1 MITLVTGG
9 SGSGK
14 SEYAEGLILDSPC
27 SRRFYV
33 ATMIAYGKEGRDKVE
48 RHRVLR
54 KGKGF
59 ITIEKPRNV
68 GEVMVGEYETGL
80 SPLSRTGRALLLEC
94 VSNLAAN
101 EMFKEGTGKTEAG
114 EQQGGPIQCLS
125 HKIAEDIISLAG
137 QVQDMVI
144 VTNEV
149 DRDGICYEPETME
162 YIRLMGCLNQKLA
175 SAADRVVEVV
185 YGIPVLLKPSA
196 LGPAAIGAD
205 LLNLSVGAAAL
216 TGAAIPLLVT
226 GGIHMDGFLDT
237 MDAIH
242 SYGDRSRKLEI
253 LKDPHLGAFAVIS
266 FGVYMMLYLGVFH
279 EYLSLVL
286 REDRGDRYFLYA
298 VPCLVFVMERAFS
311 GLSVV
316 TFPQA
321 KKKGLAAG
329 FGVDAYVPGSRCGS
343 R

>member
-33 ATMIAYGKEGRDKVE
+33 ATMIAYGKEGRDKVN
-48 RHRVLR
+48 RHRMLR
-54 KGKGF
+54 RGKGF

-68 GEVMVGEYETGL
+68 GAVMVGEYETGL
-80 SPLSRTGRALLLEC
+80 SPSSRTGRALLLEC

-101 EMFKEGTGKTEAG
+101 EMFKEKGTGKEEGTQKEGTGKTEAG
-114 EQQGGPIQCLS
+114 EQQGGPIQRLS

-185 YGIPVLLKPSA
+185 YGIPVPLKPSA

-205 LLNLSVGAAAL
+205 
-216 TGAAIPLLVT
+216 
-226 GGIHMDGFLDT
+226 FK
-237 MDAIH
+237 
-242 SYGDRSRKLEI
+242 R
-253 LKDPHLGAFAVIS
+253 
-266 FGVYMMLYLGVFH
+266 
-279 EYLSLVL
+279 
-286 REDRGDRYFLYA
+286 RECQG
-298 VPCLVFVMERAFS
+298 E
-311 GLSVV
+311 
-316 TFPQA
+316 
-321 KKKGLAAG
+321 
-329 FGVDAYVPGSRCGS
+329 
-343 R
+343 

>member
-68 GEVMVGEYETGL
+68 GEVMVGEYETDL
-80 SPLSRTGRALLLEC
+80 SPSSRTGRALLLEC

-196 LGPAAIGAD
+196 LGPAAIGSD
-205 LLNLSVGAAAL
+205 F
-216 TGAAIPLLVT
+216 I
-226 GGIHMDGFLDT
+226 
-237 MDAIH
+237 
-242 SYGDRSRKLEI
+242 R
-253 LKDPHLGAFAVIS
+253 
-266 FGVYMMLYLGVFH
+266 
-279 EYLSLVL
+279 
-286 REDRGDRYFLYA
+286 RECQG
-298 VPCLVFVMERAFS
+298 E
-311 GLSVV
+311 
-316 TFPQA
+316 
-321 KKKGLAAG
+321 
-329 FGVDAYVPGSRCGS
+329 
-343 R
+343 

>member
-33 ATMIAYGKEGRDKVE
+33 ATMIAYGKEGRDKVN
-48 RHRVLR
+48 RHRMLR
-54 KGKGF
+54 SGKGF

-68 GEVMVGEYETGL
+68 GAVMVGEYETGL
-80 SPLSRTGRALLLEC
+80 SPSSRTGRALLLEC

-101 EMFKEGTGKTEAG
+101 EMFKEKGTGKTEAG
-114 EQQGGPIQCLS
+114 EQQGGPIQRLS

-196 LGPAAIGAD
+196 LGLAAIGSD
-205 LLNLSVGAAAL
+205 F
-216 TGAAIPLLVT
+216 I
-226 GGIHMDGFLDT
+226 
-237 MDAIH
+237 
-242 SYGDRSRKLEI
+242 R
-253 LKDPHLGAFAVIS
+253 
-266 FGVYMMLYLGVFH
+266 
-279 EYLSLVL
+279 
-286 REDRGDRYFLYA
+286 RECQG
-298 VPCLVFVMERAFS
+298 E
-311 GLSVV
+311 
-316 TFPQA
+316 
-321 KKKGLAAG
+321 
-329 FGVDAYVPGSRCGS
+329 
-343 R
+343 

>member
-14 SEYAEGLILDSPC
+14 SEYAEGLILDSSC

-48 RHRVLR
+48 RHRMLR
-54 KGKGF
+54 QGKGF
-59 ITIEKPRNV
+59 ITIEKPRDV
-68 GEVMVGEYETGL
+68 GRVMFEEHEAGSGA
-80 SPLSRTGRALLLEC
+80 SSRADRALLLEC

-101 EMFKEGTGKTEAG
+101 EMFKEGIGKTEAG

-205 LLNLSVGAAAL
+205 
-216 TGAAIPLLVT
+216 
-226 GGIHMDGFLDT
+226 FK
-237 MDAIH
+237 
-242 SYGDRSRKLEI
+242 R
-253 LKDPHLGAFAVIS
+253 
-266 FGVYMMLYLGVFH
+266 
-279 EYLSLVL
+279 
-286 REDRGDRYFLYA
+286 RECQG
-298 VPCLVFVMERAFS
+298 E
-311 GLSVV
+311 
-316 TFPQA
+316 
-321 KKKGLAAG
+321 
-329 FGVDAYVPGSRCGS
+329 
-343 R
+343 

>member
-48 RHRVLR
+48 RHRMLR
-54 KGKGF
+54 QGKGF
-59 ITIEKPRNV
+59 ITIEKPRDV
-68 GEVMVGEYETGL
+68 GRVMFEEHEAGSGA
-80 SPLSRTGRALLLEC
+80 SSRADRALLLEC

-175 SAADRVVEVV
+175 STADRVVEVV

-205 LLNLSVGAAAL
+205 
-216 TGAAIPLLVT
+216 
-226 GGIHMDGFLDT
+226 FK
-237 MDAIH
+237 
-242 SYGDRSRKLEI
+242 R
-253 LKDPHLGAFAVIS
+253 
-266 FGVYMMLYLGVFH
+266 
-279 EYLSLVL
+279 
-286 REDRGDRYFLYA
+286 RECQG
-298 VPCLVFVMERAFS
+298 E
-311 GLSVV
+311 
-316 TFPQA
+316 
-321 KKKGLAAG
+321 
-329 FGVDAYVPGSRCGS
+329 
-343 R
+343 

>member
-14 SEYAEGLILDSPC
+14 SEYAEGLILDSSC

-48 RHRVLR
+48 RHRMLR
-54 KGKGF
+54 QGKGF
-59 ITIEKPRNV
+59 ITIEKPRDV
-68 GEVMVGEYETGL
+68 GRVMFEEHEAGSGA
-80 SPLSRTGRALLLEC
+80 SSRADRALLLEC

-175 SAADRVVEVV
+175 SAADRVVELVH
-185 YGIPVLLKPSA
+185 GIPVLWKPIS
-196 LGPAAIGAD
+196 GQAAVGAD
-205 LLNLSVGAAAL
+205 L
-216 TGAAIPLLVT
+216 T
-226 GGIHMDGFLDT
+226 
-237 MDAIH
+237 
-242 SYGDRSRKLEI
+242 R
-253 LKDPHLGAFAVIS
+253 
-266 FGVYMMLYLGVFH
+266 
-279 EYLSLVL
+279 
-286 REDRGDRYFLYA
+286 RECQG
-298 VPCLVFVMERAFS
+298 E
-311 GLSVV
+311 
-316 TFPQA
+316 
-321 KKKGLAAG
+321 
-329 FGVDAYVPGSRCGS
+329 
-343 R
+343 

>member
-14 SEYAEGLILDSPC
+14 SEYAEGLILDSSC

-48 RHRVLR
+48 RHRMLR
-54 KGKGF
+54 QGKGF
-59 ITIEKPRNV
+59 ITIEKPRDV
-68 GEVMVGEYETGL
+68 GRVMFEEHEAGSGA
-80 SPLSRTGRALLLEC
+80 SSRADRALLLEC

-114 EQQGGPIQCLS
+114 EQQGGPIQRLS

-162 YIRLMGCLNQKLA
+162 YVRLMGCLNQKLA

-196 LGPAAIGAD
+196 LGPAAIGSD
-205 LLNLSVGAAAL
+205 F
-216 TGAAIPLLVT
+216 I
-226 GGIHMDGFLDT
+226 
-237 MDAIH
+237 
-242 SYGDRSRKLEI
+242 R
-253 LKDPHLGAFAVIS
+253 
-266 FGVYMMLYLGVFH
+266 
-279 EYLSLVL
+279 
-286 REDRGDRYFLYA
+286 RECQG
-298 VPCLVFVMERAFS
+298 E
-311 GLSVV
+311 
-316 TFPQA
+316 
-321 KKKGLAAG
+321 
-329 FGVDAYVPGSRCGS
+329 
-343 R
+343 

>member
-101 EMFKEGTGKTEAG
+101 EMFKEEETGEAEAG
-114 EQQGGPIQCLS
+114 EQQGSPIQCLS
-125 HKIAEDIISLAG
+125 HKIAGDIISLAG
-137 QVQDMVI
+137 QVRDMVI

-149 DRDGICYEPETME
+149 DRDGICYGPETME
-162 YIRLMGCLNQKLA
+162 YIRLMGFLNQKLA

-185 YGIPVLLKPSA
+185 HGIPVLWKPVSGQA
-196 LGPAAIGAD
+196 VVGAD
-205 LLNLSVGAAAL
+205 L
-216 TGAAIPLLVT
+216 T
-226 GGIHMDGFLDT
+226 
-237 MDAIH
+237 
-242 SYGDRSRKLEI
+242 R
-253 LKDPHLGAFAVIS
+253 
-266 FGVYMMLYLGVFH
+266 
-279 EYLSLVL
+279 
-286 REDRGDRYFLYA
+286 RECQG
-298 VPCLVFVMERAFS
+298 E
-311 GLSVV
+311 
-316 TFPQA
+316 
-321 KKKGLAAG
+321 
-329 FGVDAYVPGSRCGS
+329 
-343 R
+343 

>member
-14 SEYAEGLILDSPC
+14 SEYAEGLILDSSC

-48 RHRVLR
+48 RHRMLR
-54 KGKGF
+54 QGKGF
-59 ITIEKPRNV
+59 ITIEKPRDV
-68 GEVMVGEYETGL
+68 GRVMFEEHEAGSGA
-80 SPLSRTGRALLLEC
+80 SSRADRALLLEC

-114 EQQGGPIQCLS
+114 ERQGGPIQCLS

-196 LGPAAIGAD
+196 LGPAAIGSD
-205 LLNLSVGAAAL
+205 F
-216 TGAAIPLLVT
+216 I
-226 GGIHMDGFLDT
+226 
-237 MDAIH
+237 
-242 SYGDRSRKLEI
+242 R
-253 LKDPHLGAFAVIS
+253 
-266 FGVYMMLYLGVFH
+266 
-279 EYLSLVL
+279 
-286 REDRGDRYFLYA
+286 RECQG
-298 VPCLVFVMERAFS
+298 E
-311 GLSVV
+311 
-316 TFPQA
+316 
-321 KKKGLAAG
+321 
-329 FGVDAYVPGSRCGS
+329 
-343 R
+343 

>member
-48 RHRVLR
+48 RHRMLR
-54 KGKGF
+54 QGKGF
-59 ITIEKPRNV
+59 ITIEKPRDV
-68 GEVMVGEYETGL
+68 GRVMFEEHEAGSGA
-80 SPLSRTGRALLLEC
+80 SSRADRALLLEC

-205 LLNLSVGAAAL
+205 
-216 TGAAIPLLVT
+216 
-226 GGIHMDGFLDT
+226 FK
-237 MDAIH
+237 
-242 SYGDRSRKLEI
+242 R
-253 LKDPHLGAFAVIS
+253 
-266 FGVYMMLYLGVFH
+266 
-279 EYLSLVL
+279 
-286 REDRGDRYFLYA
+286 RECQG
-298 VPCLVFVMERAFS
+298 E
-311 GLSVV
+311 
-316 TFPQA
+316 
-321 KKKGLAAG
+321 
-329 FGVDAYVPGSRCGS
+329 
-343 R
+343 

>member
-33 ATMIAYGKEGRDKVE
+33 ATMIAYGKEGRDKVD
-48 RHRVLR
+48 RHRMLR
-54 KGKGF
+54 RGKGF

-68 GEVMVGEYETGL
+68 GEVMVGEYETDL
-80 SPLSRTGRALLLEC
+80 SPSSRTGRALLLEC

-205 LLNLSVGAAAL
+205 
-216 TGAAIPLLVT
+216 
-226 GGIHMDGFLDT
+226 FK
-237 MDAIH
+237 
-242 SYGDRSRKLEI
+242 R
-253 LKDPHLGAFAVIS
+253 
-266 FGVYMMLYLGVFH
+266 
-279 EYLSLVL
+279 
-286 REDRGDRYFLYA
+286 RECQG
-298 VPCLVFVMERAFS
+298 E
-311 GLSVV
+311 
-316 TFPQA
+316 
-321 KKKGLAAG
+321 
-329 FGVDAYVPGSRCGS
+329 
-343 R
+343 

>member
-101 EMFKEGTGKTEAG
+101 EMFKEEETGEAEAG
-114 EQQGGPIQCLS
+114 EQQDSPIQCLS
-125 HKIAEDIISLAG
+125 HKIAGDIISLAG
-137 QVQDMVI
+137 QVRDMVI

-149 DRDGICYEPETME
+149 DRDGICYGPETME

-175 SAADRVVEVV
+175 SAADRVVELVH
-185 YGIPVLLKPSA
+185 GIPVLWKPIS
-196 LGPAAIGAD
+196 GQAAVGAD
-205 LLNLSVGAAAL
+205 L
-216 TGAAIPLLVT
+216 T
-226 GGIHMDGFLDT
+226 
-237 MDAIH
+237 
-242 SYGDRSRKLEI
+242 R
-253 LKDPHLGAFAVIS
+253 
-266 FGVYMMLYLGVFH
+266 
-279 EYLSLVL
+279 
-286 REDRGDRYFLYA
+286 RECQG
-298 VPCLVFVMERAFS
+298 E
-311 GLSVV
+311 
-316 TFPQA
+316 
-321 KKKGLAAG
+321 
-329 FGVDAYVPGSRCGS
+329 
-343 R
+343 